1 MQANTEAPPHV
12 IYIYYAVS
20 FRPEEPKKTW
30 YRPTMVSLEQIIQ
43 LVGPFVMGLLVGALV
58 KRIVSVAVVLV
69 ALFIILVAL
78 GYMSPQ
84 QVAQILQ
91 QIGYSAKDAV
101 ATAMNLR
108 NAIPY
113 SSLAFLIGLAIG
125 LWKG

>member
-1 MQANTEAPPHV
+1 
-12 IYIYYAVS
+12 
-20 FRPEEPKKTW
+20 
-30 YRPTMVSLEQIIQ
+30 MVSLEQVIQ
-43 LVGPFVMGLLVGALV
+43 LVGPFVVGLLVGVLA
-58 KRIVSVAVVLV
+58 KRIVSVAVALA
-69 ALFIILVAL
+69 ALFIALTAL

-113 SSLAFLIGLAIG
+113 LSLAFLIGLAIG
-125 LWKG
+125 LWRG

>member
-1 MQANTEAPPHV
+1 
-12 IYIYYAVS
+12 
-20 FRPEEPKKTW
+20 
-30 YRPTMVSLEQIIQ
+30 MVSLEQIIQ
-43 LVGPFVMGLLVGALV
+43 LVGSFVVGLLVGVLM
-58 KRIVSVAVVLV
+58 KRVVSVAVVLV
-69 ALFIILVAL
+69 ALFIALVAL

-101 ATAMNLR
+101 TTAMNLR